1 MRILMISVHPY
12 LPQQIGGRE
21 CAIHETAVEMLH
33 SGHEPMVMSGL
44 TSGNWTFFRNKFL
57 GKLTHTR
64 YPKDMYAGYSVF
76 RGWEWE
82 MGLRE
87 IVARHRPDA
96 AIIECSSLPYA
107 SLLRQLGIPA
117 VLRIHD
123 TAFHTF
129 GDDPRNFPDLPFIAV
144 SDYLA
149 DRFEKAYGFRPAVMP
164 PLVTRA
170 RCEVSSTRSKVV
182 FVNPRPVKGAEVALA
197 MAEAC
202 PDIPFVFFEAWTGGP
217 EVEALRQR
225 AARLPNVEW
234 RRSEAD
240 ARKLYEHAHTILIPS
255 QADETWGRMAT
266 EAHYNGIP
274 VIASRRG
281 GLVESVGPGGVLLDP
296 KAKLDEWIGALRKLW
311 DDRAYYQSLCET
323 ARTYA
328 NRPEIQSETIMDALY
343 ALIPSRLQA
352 QVDPVDVPV

>member
-1 MRILMISVHPY
+1 MITVHPY

-21 CAIHETAVEMLH
+21 CAIHETAVEMLRA
-33 SGHEPMVMSGL
+33 GHEPMVMSGL
-44 TSGNWTFFRNKFL
+44 LPGDWIFFRNKL
-57 GKLTHTR
+57 LAKLSRSR
-64 YPKDMYAGYSVF
+64 YPRDVHAGYAVF
-76 RGWEWE
+76 RGWDWE
-82 MGLRE
+82 HGLSE
-87 IVARHRPDA
+87 IVARYRPDA

-107 SLLRQLGIPA
+107 QLLRRLGVPA
-117 VLRIHD
+117 LLRMHD

-144 SDYLA
+144 SEYLA
-149 DRFEKAYGFRPAVMP
+149 DRFKGFYGFRPTVIP

-170 RCEVSSTRSKVV
+170 RCEVVSTRSKVV
-182 FVNPRPVKGAEVALA
+182 FVNPRPVKGGEVALA
-197 MAEAC
+197 MAAAC
-202 PDIPFVFFEAWTGGP
+202 ADIPFVFFEAWTGDA
-217 EVEALRQR
+217 EVESLKRR

-234 RRSEAD
+234 RRSETD
-240 ARKLYEHAHTILIPS
+240 ARKLYEHAHTIIIPS

-296 KAKLDEWIGALRKLW
+296 KAKVDEWVGALRKVW
-311 DDRAYYQSLCET
+311 DDREYYQGLCEA

-328 NRPEIQSETIMDALY
+328 NRTEIQPDTIMDTLY
-343 ALIPSRLQA
+343 ALIPNRTT
-352 QVDPVDVPV
+352 